1 MPGYLR
7 GAHRIAFVIG
17 RLRLMSDAVTH
28 GSPIVSLIGRMRQ
41 RLSLSSACAVLHA
54 PAGGDAGY
62 LPPDGGWINMRTPPM
77 DAKPPVFA
85 NEDRLIG
92 DDLRRQIAAVL
103 IDRANT
109 ITADAVEIFPY
120 SGTEEALDA
129 DYCRRLGAEIVHLMA
144 AAVRDGRLDSRTGFV
159 ADLHRTVLERGLST
173 RYLFTFAYL
182 TERTAVDE
190 LALNDAIGQTSEPW
204 PIVEQL
210 VLRATFDV
218 LGAYSERT
226 QTEPAQAAITDKLT
240 TLYSRVMLE
249 AVLAKELDRAGRFG
263 LALSLIL
270 FDVDRLSSINQE
282 HGYGVGDRILERLG
296 ILFRTYFRAHDW
308 VARYAE
314 DSIAVLLTGTDAAK
328 ASELAEGARLAVE
341 DRLGFTDHRTDRMV
355 RVTVSAAVLNLSG
368 VPGTILDSERVLA
381 EAERTVDRAK
391 QQGRNRVE
399 RADVVS

>member
-1 MPGYLR
+1 
-7 GAHRIAFVIG
+7 
-17 RLRLMSDAVTH
+17 
-28 GSPIVSLIGRMRQ
+28 
-41 RLSLSSACAVLHA
+41 
-54 PAGGDAGY
+54 
-62 LPPDGGWINMRTPPM
+62 M

-85 NEDRLIG
+85 DADRLIG

-129 DYCRRLGAEIVHLMA
+129 DYCRRLGGEIVHLMA

-173 RYLFTFAYL
+173 RRLFTFAYL

-210 VLRATFDV
+210 VLRASFDV

-240 TLYSRVMLE
+240 TLYSRLMLE

-296 ILFRTYFRAHDW
+296 ILFRTYFRGHDW
-308 VARYAE
+308 VARYTE

-328 ASELAEGARLAVE
+328 AAELAEGARLAVE

-368 VPGTILDSERVLA
+368 TPGTILDSERVLA
-381 EAERTVDRAK
+381 EAERAVDRAK

-399 RADVVS
+399 RTDVVL

>member
-1 MPGYLR
+1 
-7 GAHRIAFVIG
+7 
-17 RLRLMSDAVTH
+17 
-28 GSPIVSLIGRMRQ
+28 
-41 RLSLSSACAVLHA
+41 
-54 PAGGDAGY
+54 
-62 LPPDGGWINMRTPPM
+62 
-77 DAKPPVFA
+77 
-85 NEDRLIG
+85 
-92 DDLRRQIAAVL
+92 
-103 IDRANT
+103 
-109 ITADAVEIFPY
+109 
-120 SGTEEALDA
+120 
-129 DYCRRLGAEIVHLMA
+129 
-144 AAVRDGRLDSRTGFV
+144 VRDGRLDSRTGFV

-173 RYLFTFAYL
+173 RRLFTFAYL

-210 VLRATFDV
+210 VLRASFDV

-240 TLYSRVMLE
+240 TLYSRLMLE

-296 ILFRTYFRAHDW
+296 ILFRTYFRGHDW
-308 VARYAE
+308 VARYTE

-368 VPGTILDSERVLA
+368 TPGTILDSERVLA
-381 EAERTVDRAK
+381 EAERAVDRAK

-399 RADVVS
+399 RTDVVL